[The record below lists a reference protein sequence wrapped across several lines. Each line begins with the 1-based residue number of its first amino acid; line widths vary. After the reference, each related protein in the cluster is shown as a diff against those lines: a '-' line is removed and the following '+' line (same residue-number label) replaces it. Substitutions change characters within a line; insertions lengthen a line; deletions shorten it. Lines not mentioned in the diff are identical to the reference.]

1 MTLEEMMLLKET
13 VESMRKGNMTRKEK
27 MIFVVGIQ
35 AGIYSDDKTVQEM
48 LNDVADMCLQAV
60 DGDTDEVKIFDN

>member
-35 AGIYSDDKTVQEM
+35 AGIYSDDNH
-48 LNDVADMCLQAV
+48 LPADTPIL
-60 DGDTDEVKIFDN
+60 TL